1 MNLMHDIWL
10 LFRRGFI
17 QSLRTPVWLVIG
29 LATPLLYLG
38 LFTPLLNN
46 LPGGLGIPGVSAINI
61 FLPGV
66 LALLAFGAGTG
77 QGFGTIFELQEG
89 YIERLRV
96 TPVSRFALLVGPIL
110 TNIVWLFIFASVMVF
125 AASFFGFDVNFG
137 GLLIAFVLMSLLL
150 AVFAAVSVSIAL
162 ATRKI
167 ESLAAAVNGINLPIM
182 LLSGVLLPLA
192 LAPEWM
198 RVIAH
203 ANPMYYVVEAS
214 RLLAAGDIMNNTVGL
229 AFLVMVPLTTL
240 VVWWSTGIFRKAVS

>member
-17 QSLRTPVWLVIG
+17 QSLRTPVWLVLGIT
-29 LATPLLYLG
+29 TPLLYLA
-38 LFTPLLNN
+38 LFTPLLDN
-46 LPGGLGIPGVSAINI
+46 LPGGIGSPGMSAIDI

-66 LALLAFGAGTG
+66 LALLAFGAGAS
-77 QGFGTIFELQEG
+77 QGYGTIFELQEG

-96 TPVSRFALLVGPIL
+96 TPVSRFALLMGPIL
-110 TNIVWLFIFASVMVF
+110 TNVVWLFVFIAVMVA
-125 AASFFGFDVNFG
+125 AASFFGFEVKLA
-137 GLLIAFVLMSLLL
+137 GLMVAFVLQALLL
-150 AVFAAVSVSIAL
+150 AVFAAFSVSVAL
-162 ATRKI
+162 VTRKI
-167 ESLAAAVNGINLPIM
+167 ESLSAVVSGINLPIM

-214 RLLAAGDIMNNTVGL
+214 RKLAAGDIVNGTVGL
-229 AFLVMVPLTTL
+229 AFLVMVPLTFL